1 MKVLLFLMALPLAAQ
16 TLTPIDEAG
25 YQKLV
30 SSQKGSV
37 LVVDFWATWC
47 KPCRAE
53 MPQLVKLQ
61 QKLKAKGVKMVTISA
76 DEPEAEGTAKKF
88 LAAYKKAGFKQAP
101 TDYGPYAY
109 DAANLEIAAAA
120 KLLKGQTSIPADA
133 RSTVVTEVQNAN
145 TKGASGP
152 IKFDQFGDTKQRVFT
167 LYKVSGPKGKLAFV
181 PTKP

>member
-1 MKVLLFLMALPLAAQ
+1 MKVLLFLMTLPLAAQ
-16 TLTPIDEAG
+16 TLTTVDEAG

-61 QKLKAKGVKMVTISA
+61 EKLKAKGVKMITISA

-88 LAAYKKAGFKQAP
+88 LADAGAMAVPAYIRRAKDENKFINLIDPKWQGALPALFI
-101 TDYGPYAY
+101 Y
-109 DAANLEIAAAA
+109 DRTGRKVRAFIGESSMADVEAAIQ
-120 KLLKGQTSIPADA
+120 KLL
-133 RSTVVTEVQNAN
+133 
-145 TKGASGP
+145 
-152 IKFDQFGDTKQRVFT
+152 
-167 LYKVSGPKGKLAFV
+167 
-181 PTKP
+181 

>member
-1 MKVLLFLMALPLAAQ
+1 MGGDGIKDPAYITDAGASSKGDLASTVGTPLA
-16 TLTPIDEAG
+16 
-25 YQKLV
+25 
-30 SSQKGSV
+30 S
-37 LVVDFWATWC
+37 
-47 KPCRAE
+47 
-53 MPQLVKLQ
+53 
-61 QKLKAKGVKMVTISA
+61 LK
-76 DEPEAEGTAKKF
+76 TAKKF
-88 LAAYKKAGFKQAP
+88 LAAYKKAGFKQPP

-133 RSTVVTEVQNAN
+133 RSAVVTEVQNAN